1 MTEILIRVDA
11 VVMGIWCNGQLLVLA
26 FIVILLLSSLWF
38 IWNNS
43 FCQIPV
49 CYTCTASNFRNL
61 PITPGLLY
69 INSILIMPICCPL
82 SQWQIYLISS
92 AASKLKNC
100 KLKSAFEVH
109 WYFRCGVTLEH
120 VECEGGVDIGRH
132 RAAVI
137 ATVHLRG
144 LGRDNWWS
152 HHHCNIVTTCVMASL
167 LLYPRPSLSVVML
180 QMKTRYTI
188 YFLNFWWITEKLWL
202 FEHMSPFFFIG
213 DTLYL
218 KTKVGEPYQQLWVK
232 H

>member
-1 MTEILIRVDA
+1 MTEILI
-11 VVMGIWCNGQLLVLA
+11 I
-26 FIVILLLSSLWF
+26 
-38 IWNNS
+38 
-43 FCQIPV
+43 
-49 CYTCTASNFRNL
+49 
-61 PITPGLLY
+61 
-69 INSILIMPICCPL
+69 SILIMPICCPL

-144 LGRDNWWS
+144 LGRDTWWS
-152 HHHCNIVTTCVMASL
+152 HYHRSNIVTCVMASL

-180 QMKTRYTI
+180 QMTTRYSI
-188 YFLNFWWITEKLWL
+188 YYIVFWWITEKLWL

-218 KTKVGEPYQQLWVK
+218 KTKVGEPYQLPANMSKALV
-232 H
+232 HPFPILSC

>member
-1 MTEILIRVDA
+1 M
-11 VVMGIWCNGQLLVLA
+11 Q
-26 FIVILLLSSLWF
+26 
-38 IWNNS
+38 
-43 FCQIPV
+43 
-49 CYTCTASNFRNL
+49 
-61 PITPGLLY
+61 
-69 INSILIMPICCPL
+69 ICCPP

-109 WYFRCGVTLEH
+109 WYFRGGVTLEH
-120 VECEGGVDIGRH
+120 VECEGGVDIVRH

-144 LGRDNWWS
+144 LVRDNWWS
-152 HHHCNIVTTCVMASL
+152 HHHRNILTCVIASL

-180 QMKTRYTI
+180 QMKTRYSI
-188 YFLNFWWITEKLWL
+188 YFFNFWWSLEKLWL
-202 FEHMSPFFFIG
+202 FFG

-218 KTKVGEPYQQLWVK
+218 KTKVGEPFQQLWVK